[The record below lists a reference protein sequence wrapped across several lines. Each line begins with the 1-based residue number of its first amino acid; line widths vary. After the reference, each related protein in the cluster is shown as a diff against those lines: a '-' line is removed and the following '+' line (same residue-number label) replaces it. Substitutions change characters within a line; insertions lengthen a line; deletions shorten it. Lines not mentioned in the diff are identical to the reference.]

1 MNLINNARW
10 VAISQLFKIAV
21 QLINLIVLTRLIPPT
36 DYGVMA
42 MALVVTN
49 LGLLVRDL
57 GTSAA
62 LIQRKVIDDGIIN
75 AVFWL

>member
-57 GTSAA
+57 GTSDHRLADRRLA
-62 LIQRKVIDDGIIN
+62 GLEG
-75 AVFWL
+75 L